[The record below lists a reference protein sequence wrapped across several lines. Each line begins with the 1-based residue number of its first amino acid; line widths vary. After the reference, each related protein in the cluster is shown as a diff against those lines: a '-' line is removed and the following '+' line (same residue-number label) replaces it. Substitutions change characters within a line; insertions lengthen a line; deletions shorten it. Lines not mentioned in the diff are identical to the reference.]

1 MDDEEETR
9 RLRSGRRVT
18 RVNDRDTNPP
28 PPGESEFFTS
38 GTDESLLRSGRR
50 LSRTNDRDTNP
61 PPPGESDPFSPG
73 TDESQLS
80 QSLLSVDTT
89 GFTTIARTHDGH
101 GTTSPRDAVI
111 HPIVPTAVPTLNNF
125 DALAPDDDD
134 SLDHHDDDAEQTRVI
149 DNIFREADATLAA
162 ETYDFVLLEERLRL
176 RLDRDLSARVDRS
189 TSAIRRDIMLIDER
203 ITRMADH
210 LQLDN
215 SSFTAAITTI
225 SANTAKLAQETSAL
239 SVRVVD
245 HQAHLEN
252 LLGFE
257 EARRKQMDDHVTR
270 MGELAALIADVGS
283 QATVQTQR
291 VSAQLDGLRSTMDAN
306 HATTKTDIIDL
317 RGRIVPDL
325 RDHSNAIAA
334 DVKCLE
340 DRIGSFDA
348 IAADVKSLEDR
359 IGSFNA
365 TTLGM
370 SVTDI
375 ADRLDAFRAEFD
387 AYTNHPARA
396 TAPPATIDDIV
407 GADDPPRFNPRH
419 AHVDPSS
426 TRIANPATID
436 DSAVADGNPR
446 VNPLFPNVDP
456 STLRS
461 TTAWYAN
468 QTPHDGSGPRLH
480 PIDTSPSDDDAGL
493 LRGGPITSPRATD
506 KERQARRLHIS
517 RHDIA
522 GLASPAYHGGRT
534 GVSDL
539 SLGFIHACGYQTFSP
554 EIDDDV
560 LPCYGTIQ
568 LLHRKVTAAWT
579 NPRTQ
584 QSGPSVE
591 RILEKGL
598 TVFPKLRGTTAREAV
613 SFYES
618 LQQVSTSYLMPIMPF
633 DTICLA
639 NNYEGLFPPG
649 LGTDAYCECC
659 IAMLEVLPRL
669 IPINDYEVGAKLSVV
684 RNSSRN
690 GYDLLWRVLELFV
703 PGFDP
708 TVPIAQ
714 PVWQSESTILDFC
727 QGHMLYFRLQAK
739 KNMYFSSR
747 DRTTIFLRAVTPS
760 EYADVVT
767 SLQTSVDA
775 YRHPDNDGIL
785 PDHLRLDGIAT
796 LIHNNAKQRV
806 RDIHSPRI
814 HRVAGMGTIWD
825 ASTEDE
831 SPYCHVQGFRP
842 QAFRMDGIRPSDG
855 FRQRGDDGFR
865 QRGDDYPRQRG
876 GSDGR
881 YGSRPPR
888 SSPDKPQGRFARP
901 DQRRRAYK
909 PGVQCDACKRPGH
922 EAASCDM
929 LAIALYIDRY
939 TKDISDSERSAIET
953 RWLDRWKSKLG
964 QPARTPRQVMRTFCD
979 NYNITPDHLD
989 CALDW
994 DCWPDCD
1001 PTDSDN
1007 E

>member
-1 MDDEEETR
+1 MTPTPPPPANQNRIR
-9 RLRSGRRVT
+9 RQPSSQYSAQDVESHT
-18 RVNDRDTNPP
+18 PTTATPTP
-28 PPGESEFFTS
+28 PPGEY
-38 GTDESLLRSGRR
+38 ES
-50 LSRTNDRDTNP
+50 
-61 PPPGESDPFSPG
+61 FSPG
-73 TDESQLS
+73 IDESQLS

-89 GFTTIARTHDGH
+89 GFTTIARAHDRH
-101 GTTSPRDAVI
+101 DTTSPRDAVVR
-111 HPIVPTAVPTLNNF
+111 PIAPTEVSTHNNF

-134 SLDHHDDDAEQTRVI
+134 SLDHHDDDAEQTRAI

-162 ETYDFVLLEERLRL
+162 ETFDFVLLEERLRL
-176 RLDRDLSARVDRS
+176 RLDRDLAARVDRS
-189 TSAIRRDIMLIDER
+189 TSAIRRDIMLMDER

-225 SANTAKLAQETSAL
+225 STNTAKLAQETSAL

-245 HQAHLEN
+245 HQTHLEN

-257 EARRKQMDDHVTR
+257 EARRQQMDDHVTR

-283 QATVQTQR
+283 QTTVQTQR
-291 VSAQLDGLRSTMDAN
+291 VSAQLDGLRTTMDAQL
-306 HATTKTDIIDL
+306 ATTKTDLIDL

-325 RDHSNAIAA
+325 REQSNAIAA

-340 DRIGSFDA
+340 DRIGSIDA
-348 IAADVKSLEDR
+348 IAANFKCLEDR

-365 TTLGM
+365 T
-370 SVTDI
+370 SVTVI

-387 AYTNHPARA
+387 AYV
-396 TAPPATIDDIV
+396 TAPPTKFDDTVGIDTPTRANLRVPTVDPSTHRSATPATIDDEVI
-407 GADDPPRFNPRH
+407 ADDPPR
-419 AHVDPSS
+419 
-426 TRIANPATID
+426 I
-436 DSAVADGNPR
+436 
-446 VNPLFPNVDP
+446 NPLFPNVDP
-456 STLRS
+456 SNLRS
-461 TTAWYAN
+461 TNTWYATRT
-468 QTPHDGSGPRLH
+468 TPASSGPRLH
-480 PIDTSPSDDDAGL
+480 PINTSPSDDDASL
-493 LRGGPITSPRATD
+493 LLGGPITSPRATD

-522 GLASPAYHGGRT
+522 GLASPAYHGGRA
-534 GVSDL
+534 GVPDL
-539 SLGFIHACGYQTFSP
+539 SLGFIHACGYQSFSP

-560 LPCYGTIQ
+560 LPCYSAIQ
-568 LLHRKVTAAWT
+568 LLHRKVKTAWT
-579 NPRTQ
+579 NTRTL

-598 TVFPKLRGTTAREAV
+598 AVFPKLRGTNAREAV

-669 IPINDYEVGAKLSVV
+669 IPINDYEVGAKLSGV

-690 GYDLLWRVLELFV
+690 GYDLLWRILELFV

-714 PVWQSESTILDFC
+714 PVWQHDSTILDFC

-825 ASTEDE
+825 GSAEDE
-831 SPYCHVQGFRP
+831 TPYCHVQGFCPR
-842 QAFRMDGIRPSDG
+842 AFRLDGNRPS
-855 FRQRGDDGFR
+855 DGFR

-876 GSDGR
+876 GGGGDDFPRQRGGSDGR
-881 YGSRPPR
+881 YGSRTPR

-922 EAASCDM
+922 DAASCDM

-964 QPARTPRQVMRTFCD
+964 QPARTPRQVMQTYCD

-994 DCWPDCD
+994 DCWPDCE